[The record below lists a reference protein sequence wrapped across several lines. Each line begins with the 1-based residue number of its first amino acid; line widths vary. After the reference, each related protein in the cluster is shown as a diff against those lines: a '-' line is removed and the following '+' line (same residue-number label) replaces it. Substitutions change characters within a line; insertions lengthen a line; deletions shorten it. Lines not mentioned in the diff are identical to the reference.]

1 MKALII
7 FSFVPALAADLDQA
21 EAQPSFGDQL
31 TLTTSGRCATN
42 SVALRLEW
50 SQFYRGLT
58 KGKRDRKCKYW
69 ANGVLKRAWRLV
81 AGSFGRDAGY
91 RNYGESINGLGGS
104 LTRQLE
110 RLSPSWPD
118 LLVVRLCRE

>member
-21 EAQPSFGDQL
+21 EAQPSFGDQP

-58 KGKRDRKCKYW
+58 KGEGDRKCKYW
-69 ANGVLKRAWRLV
+69 PKMGCSSA
-81 AGSFGRDAGY
+81 
-91 RNYGESINGLGGS
+91 LGG
-104 LTRQLE
+104 LWQG
-110 RLSPSWPD
+110 LSAAMQGTGTTARASTD
-118 LLVVRLCRE
+118 SAEA